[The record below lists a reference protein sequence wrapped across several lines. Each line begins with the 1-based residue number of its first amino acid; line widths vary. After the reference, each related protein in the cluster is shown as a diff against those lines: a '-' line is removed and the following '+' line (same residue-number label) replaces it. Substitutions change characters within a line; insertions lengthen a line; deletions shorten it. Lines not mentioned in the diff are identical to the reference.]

1 METKKIIE
9 IPKNENPKKVSIQKE
24 KKCRV
29 ITQTDKWVLQS
40 EHYNPETQFEILTNK
55 NSDDPIYKM
64 ILSQIQQ
71 KINGYKSQDNEKKLY
86 SPNIFV
92 DLTHVLHILGESNMT
107 CYYCK
112 KMTTILYEHVREPS
126 QWTLERIDNNY
137 GHNKNNVVISCLSCN
152 LSRRCMYHE
161 RYLFTKQ
168 LNIVKK

>member
-9 IPKNENPKKVSIQKE
+9 IPKKESNKTVAIQKE

-29 ITQTDKWVLQS
+29 ITQTDKWVLKT

-55 NSDDPIYKM
+55 NTDDPIYQM

-92 DLTHVLHILGESNMT
+92 DLTHVLYILCESNMT

-112 KMTTILYEHVREPS
+112 KMTKILYEHVREPS
-126 QWTLERIDNNY
+126 QWTLERIDNDY